1 MGPRKCPFLLFP
13 LLLVAL
19 VVRSTVLAL
28 SIGAVL
34 DTNSRIGREQ
44 KIAIEVATR
53 RFNASSQPI
62 LLTISELKSTDTLQ
76 ASYNGKILSF
86 LKVVGT

>member
-1 MGPRKCPFLLFP
+1 MGPSNKCPLLLLP

-19 VVRSTVLAL
+19 VVRTTVLAL

-44 KIAIEVATR
+44 KIAIEVAAR
-53 RFNASSQPI
+53 RFNTSSQPV
-62 LLTISELKSTDTLQ
+62 LLTISELESTDTLQ
-76 ASYNGKILSF
+76 AIYDGKIVEISIF
-86 LKVVGT
+86 L